1 MTRGTPPYRGLY
13 RLPIAY
19 APTVLSNHT
28 NDRASGLWRYFQ
40 IPFRPRYDTCACS
53 KLTQNTNSGEAPILF
68 QGLPNPSISY
78 PGTTS
83 TDFSRAFCVCFSRSL
98 SQISLSLSCP
108 SSRIQ
113 VSRSS
118 GGPYWCVVA
127 PTCILRIA
135 FSFVNLIECLD
146 ACWQEGSYHYHQGQ
160 TGAQVRI

>member
-40 IPFRPRYDTCACS
+40 IPFRPRYDTCACR

-108 SSRIQ
+108 SLSDTSIPIIRRALL
-113 VSRSS
+113 VRCRAHL
-118 GGPYWCVVA
+118 Y
-127 PTCILRIA
+127 IA
-135 FSFVNLIECLD
+135 HSFL
-146 ACWQEGSYHYHQGQ
+146 
-160 TGAQVRI
+160 VREFD